1 MLTGCAIAQ
10 CCARALQIGKASAVV
25 FLLCLSCH
33 CDVNLEMF
41 ALATIVT
48 NATALQSCSADLQQL
63 VPVSQ
68 GSHLNTAIGTDQME
82 GVELLLTGLYG
93 LQRNIQ
99 DIITQDNDLDS
110 DVGMNLIQLLGGS
123 NDFYGTKRRR
133 NSCTSASSNDSIL
146 SGRCT
151 LTPLPNRPSCGPLF
165 VHMLAVLQS

>member
-1 MLTGCAIAQ
+1 MY
-10 CCARALQIGKASAVV
+10 RR
-25 FLLCLSCH
+25 
-33 CDVNLEMF
+33 
-41 ALATIVT
+41 LATV
-48 NATALQSCSADLQQL
+48 C
-63 VPVSQ
+63 VPSKKD
-68 GSHLNTAIGTDQME
+68 SHLKTASGTDQME
-82 GVELLLTGLYG
+82 GVELLLTGLYA

-151 LTPLPNRPSCGPLF
+151 LTPWLNRPSGGPLLIK
-165 VHMLAVLQS
+165 MLAVLQS